1 MDFASLRNRPI
12 IREMEIPMAPAPKIL
27 IAAPFH
33 HLESSLASRV
43 RRLAGGD
50 PLAQRR
56 VVVISNRLRD
66 HVQGVLARA
75 GGFAGVSVLSMLD
88 LAREIIGADRTPGGF
103 QRVHP
108 ALAEVLAGGV
118 FEREKG
124 KFAFFRADSVGY
136 GESLYATLTD
146 LAEANLSPEALRE
159 LAQKM
164 SGPDAARCRDLAL
177 LAENFRREMNERE
190 FHDGSS
196 LLLRACEKAEAEP
209 PPVPTIFYGFAEMNA
224 LQRRLAAAVCREAE
238 SQALV
243 PAQTGAPACMHAQ
256 PLLDWLEKLEFY
268 REEAGAIEPRPLSGL
283 AGALFSDDKAE
294 PLGEDALRVVAA
306 PARGRESWEVCR
318 EMLRAR
324 ENFEGD
330 DEICVL
336 MTERSGYQDLFEET
350 FESLEIPCRAEEKT
364 ALSAA
369 PVARLFLL
377 MLRLPIDDYPRAEV
391 MRFLDES
398 GFTGSPRFEEL
409 AQEYGFEEFAAD
421 PVLASKWEFFSRS
434 LPYLRGPDAWLA
446 ALDDALD
453 EMGKKDEE
461 YPAAYSLGMAMG
473 DVFELLEK
481 IPGQGTPS
489 SFVKSAL
496 EVFWETT
503 NGLEG
508 RDELEKALSSLS
520 DLDAITGDMTR
531 DAFCA
536 LCERFFEKTP
546 LRGNEPGEGHLASLS
561 SVQSARGLSFDA
573 VVLSG
578 LGEGLFPPSGTED
591 PLMSDLVRE
600 RLNDVVKETFPDGK
614 VALPLKK
621 SREGEARF
629 QLWTILQSAR
639 KRLIL
644 SATSAEDGG
653 TDEAASFPS
662 MFLHYLADALGE
674 AKDGAWGLFARS
686 RSRTAAALSR
696 EDIAEIPV
704 HLREYDL
711 ENILEQIRRGDP
723 GRLSYMNDFSGF
735 LRRRSALAERWR
747 REVLTEHDGM
757 LTAPDLRENI
767 LKRIHSPTRPIGV
780 TGVENF
786 FGCPYRFIN
795 DRLHPRMEKR
805 KEPLP
810 PFAMDGRL
818 RGQLTHRIL
827 DLFHG
832 RLQGTNQPFHALDES
847 TARDSLREAIR
858 EAMREGEQKA
868 EPPPLLALPWGV
880 LEDALYRRL
889 WGYIEQKRSDPSDW
903 LPVSAEERFG
913 GEGSEPLRI
922 SLEGGD
928 ISLSGRMDL
937 LERNEEGEYRVVDFK
952 TVRRKDLVPARR
964 KVLDGGGSLQLHLY
978 ARHLRARPDVLPEGA
993 GVSGAYVY
1001 ITQEEGVEER
1011 VRSREDIKEKMA
1023 DVDALLDYFLASV
1036 GEGRFFPTPTDDGC
1050 RYCDYKTLCGP
1061 DRAERAARKE
1071 GAPGMS
1077 ALQALRERAI

>member
-1 MDFASLRNRPI
+1 MDFASLRNRPT
-12 IREMEIPMAPAPKIL
+12 IREMEIPMASAPKIL

-66 HVQGVLARA
+66 HVEKVLARA

-108 ALAEVLAGGV
+108 VLAEVLAGGV
-118 FEREKG
+118 FEHAREE
-124 KFAFFRADSVGY
+124 FAFFRADSVGY

-159 LAQKM
+159 LSTKI

-190 FHDGSS
+190 FYDGSS

-209 PPVPTIFYGFAEMNA
+209 PRVPTIFYGFAEMNA

-243 PAQTGAPACMHAQ
+243 PAETDAPACMHAQ

-294 PLGEDALRVVAA
+294 PLAEDALRVVAA
-306 PARGRESWEVCR
+306 PARGREAWEVCR

-324 ENFEGD
+324 EDFEGD

-391 MRFLDES
+391 MRFLDEG

-421 PVLASKWEFFSRS
+421 PVLASKWEFFTRS

-496 EVFWETT
+496 EVF
-503 NGLEG
+503 G
-508 RDELEKALSSLS
+508 RRR
-520 DLDAITGDMTR
+520 TVWRVG
-531 DAFCA
+531 
-536 LCERFFEKTP
+536 
-546 LRGNEPGEGHLASLS
+546 
-561 SVQSARGLSFDA
+561 
-573 VVLSG
+573 
-578 LGEGLFPPSGTED
+578 
-591 PLMSDLVRE
+591 MS
-600 RLNDVVKETFPDGK
+600 
-614 VALPLKK
+614 
-621 SREGEARF
+621 
-629 QLWTILQSAR
+629 W
-639 KRLIL
+639 
-644 SATSAEDGG
+644 
-653 TDEAASFPS
+653 
-662 MFLHYLADALGE
+662 
-674 AKDGAWGLFARS
+674 
-686 RSRTAAALSR
+686 
-696 EDIAEIPV
+696 
-704 HLREYDL
+704 
-711 ENILEQIRRGDP
+711 
-723 GRLSYMNDFSGF
+723 
-735 LRRRSALAERWR
+735 RRRSR
-747 REVLTEHDGM
+747 
-757 LTAPDLRENI
+757 PS
-767 LKRIHSPTRPIGV
+767 RIWTR
-780 TGVENF
+780 
-786 FGCPYRFIN
+786 
-795 DRLHPRMEKR
+795 
-805 KEPLP
+805 LP
-810 PFAMDGRL
+810 
-818 RGQLTHRIL
+818 
-827 DLFHG
+827 
-832 RLQGTNQPFHALDES
+832 
-847 TARDSLREAIR
+847 AI
-858 EAMREGEQKA
+858 
-868 EPPPLLALPWGV
+868 
-880 LEDALYRRL
+880 
-889 WGYIEQKRSDPSDW
+889 
-903 LPVSAEERFG
+903 
-913 GEGSEPLRI
+913 
-922 SLEGGD
+922 
-928 ISLSGRMDL
+928 
-937 LERNEEGEYRVVDFK
+937 
-952 TVRRKDLVPARR
+952 
-964 KVLDGGGSLQLHLY
+964 
-978 ARHLRARPDVLPEGA
+978 
-993 GVSGAYVY
+993 
-1001 ITQEEGVEER
+1001 
-1011 VRSREDIKEKMA
+1011 
-1023 DVDALLDYFLASV
+1023 
-1036 GEGRFFPTPTDDGC
+1036 
-1050 RYCDYKTLCGP
+1050 
-1061 DRAERAARKE
+1061 
-1071 GAPGMS
+1071 
-1077 ALQALRERAI
+1077 